1 MRRYAKREKGKATF
15 APFRVKGA
23 KRCGRERFK
32 KEKMSEIFGK
42 KNYKASLQGLCCV
55 EVSGE
60 SCANC
65 LTLMP
70 LLKSIADA
78 RGDIRLVHVE
88 ADYDTAALME
98 EWDVSRV
105 PTVLLMDDGK
115 IFARCSGFQPE
126 EILEIWIDAK
136 IQEYKSSQKS

>member
-1 MRRYAKREKGKATF
+1 
-15 APFRVKGA
+15 
-23 KRCGRERFK
+23 
-32 KEKMSEIFGK
+32 MSELIGK
-42 KNYKASLQGLCCV
+42 KNYKERLSGLCVV

-70 LLKSIADA
+70 ILDA
-78 RGDIRLVHVE
+78 ICSARDDVRLVHVE
-88 ADYDTAALME
+88 ADYSTVELME
-98 EWDVSRV
+98 EWEVEKV
-105 PTVLLMDDGK
+105 PTILLMDDGE

-136 IQEYKSSQKS
+136 IEERKAKK

>member
-1 MRRYAKREKGKATF
+1 MTINKD
-15 APFRVKGA
+15 
-23 KRCGRERFK
+23 
-32 KEKMSEIFGK
+32 
-42 KNYKASLQGLCCV
+42 NYKEELKGLCCV

-70 LLKSIADA
+70 LLKDLCSA

-88 ADYDTAALME
+88 ADYTTMALME
-98 EWDVSRV
+98 AWEVEKV
-105 PTVLLMDDGK
+105 PTILLMDDGE

-126 EILEIWIDAK
+126 EILEIWLDAK
-136 IQEYKSSQKS
+136 IEEQKQKS